1 MQKHHFSWVK
11 CRISGFRQLL
21 WPVSTFLTKS
31 QMIPALCSVDYP
43 FSSKSKSADNTMT
56 LVYPPP
62 VQEKESHQTDVLCT
76 FFPDALPSV
85 SLRGIYSPEVCF
97 YYPSAFL
104 DSFIIYAC
112 LSKNIL
118 LDFVYFW
125 MQEMN
130 INGIICI
137 YCIFWHHI
145 TFPRFTYTCV
155 TFICSFSL
163 LYRIIL
169 YESI

>member
-1 MQKHHFSWVK
+1 
-11 CRISGFRQLL
+11 
-21 WPVSTFLTKS
+21 
-31 QMIPALCSVDYP
+31 MIPALCSVDYP
-43 FSSKSKSADNTMT
+43 FSSKSKSADNMMIASVPTTSARKRKSSWSLMSSARSSQM
-56 LVYPPP
+56 P
-62 VQEKESHQTDVLCT
+62 S
-76 FFPDALPSV
+76 PSV

-130 INGIICI
+130 INGIICVSI
-137 YCIFWHHI
+137 AFFLAPHYIPEVHLYVCNLHLF
-145 TFPRFTYTCV
+145 V
-155 TFICSFSL
+155 FIAV
-163 LYRIIL
+163 
-169 YESI
+169 

>member
-1 MQKHHFSWVK
+1 MWSSQCTHHQY
-11 CRISGFRQLL
+11 R
-21 WPVSTFLTKS
+21 
-31 QMIPALCSVDYP
+31 
-43 FSSKSKSADNTMT
+43 
-56 LVYPPP
+56 
-62 VQEKESHQTDVLCT
+62 KESHRDLWCPLA
-76 FFPDALPSV
+76 FFPDALPFTN

-130 INGIICI
+130 INGIILLSI
-137 YCIFWHHI
+137 AFFWHHI
-145 TFPRFTYTCV
+145 TFERFIYV
-155 TFICSFSL
+155 WPSFVRFHCCIELFCMNLYSL
-163 LYRIIL
+163 SILLLIDFGISVLYCMKIL
-169 YESI
+169 IQVPGA